1 MCFVKIITL
10 VVLLSIYSYGAQSK
24 ILGAI
29 GKFMPSVTEL
39 GFVGNAINIYFQA
52 GQLVRSTA
60 KLVESFMM
68 VKQSLTTM
76 KNRAEAIY
84 DKIHNLSIDPYNM
97 DTWAQA
103 TNDMLSINRYD
114 RADLIDDFN
123 MFEYYTV
130 GATSRYVD
138 DLDEVEEIGKRSAQE
153 NIINRAKTMNKY
165 FVGNMS
171 AYSSF
176 GTVHK
181 EYKKKAL
188 LDIKNRHAQ
197 LAALCTSGDE
207 KSCIEADKLQKDIAI
222 LEENSN
228 SVSSVKS
235 QEEQI
240 INQASIIISENMA
253 KMEYILKQV
262 STLDDRAND
271 LRISWEK
278 LCRGKVNVEP
288 RKVIEDE
295 IRHID
300 QAQLYTAASYDISD
314 PDKVPNPQDVVQE
327 EVSASNSNNGA
338 TLRDANQEDILALQ
352 NAIGYIELRELALL
366 RDLEVMKCQ
375 TMAYA
380 NAMKAFEMNKQMD
393 YIRDYS
399 VKALMLSSA
408 IEE

>member
-1 MCFVKIITL
+1 M
-10 VVLLSIYSYGAQSK
+10 LLFTNTYSAKSR

-29 GKFMPSVTEL
+29 GKFMPSVTEI

-60 KLVESFMM
+60 SIIESFMM
-68 VKQSLTTM
+68 VKQSLITM
-76 KNRAEAIY
+76 KERAEKIY
-84 DKIHNLSIDPYNM
+84 DKIQNLKNIDPYNM

-103 TNDMLSINRYD
+103 TNDMLTINRYD
-114 RADLIDDFN
+114 RADLIDDFV
-123 MFEYYTV
+123 MLEYYTV
-130 GATSRYVD
+130 DATDLYLN
-138 DLDEVEEIGKRSAQE
+138 DLDTIKAMGKRTPQE
-153 NIINRAKTMNKY
+153 NIIRRAKTMNKY
-165 FVGNMS
+165 FAGDFS
-171 AYSSF
+171 GYKSF

-197 LAALCTSGDE
+197 LAALCTGGDE
-207 KSCIEADKLQKDIAI
+207 KSCAEADKLQKDIAI
-222 LEENSN
+222 LEESTNTLASE
-228 SVSSVKS
+228 KS
-235 QEEQI
+235 TDEQI
-240 INQASIIISENMA
+240 VNQASIIISENMA

-278 LCRGKVNVEP
+278 LCRGKVNVAP

-300 QAQLYTAASYDISD
+300 QAKLYTAESYDISD
-314 PDKVPNPQDVVQE
+314 PDKVPSPEDVVQE
-327 EVSASNSNNGA
+327 ELSYGSLNNGA

-352 NAIGYIELRELALL
+352 NAVGYIELRELALL
-366 RDLEVMKCQ
+366 RDLEVMKVQ

-380 NAMKAFEMNKQMD
+380 NAMKAFQMDKQMD

-399 VKALMLSSA
+399 VKSLMMSSA
-408 IEE
+408 MDN